1 MMSNAAAYLANYIDS
16 FSTGSSRGHTGHS
29 PTWEADTEDLGNKV
43 SFGRGGDPQSEDDVA
58 AAKMLMMILLRKEMF
73 YLFLNWIFLGE

>member
-1 MMSNAAAYLANYIDS
+1 MMSNAAVYLASFIDS

-43 SFGRGGDPQSEDDVA
+43 SFGRGDPQSEDDVA
-58 AAKMLMMILLRKEMF
+58 AAKMLMRKEMF
-73 YLFLNWIFLGE
+73 YLFLDWIFLGE